1 MSQIVQLSFLSEKE
15 EEAILSVI
23 EEDLKLQK
31 EEERRI
37 QYVLDYL
44 VASRYIMYILPVG
57 NYVMILSQASR

>member
-37 QYVLDYL
+37 QYVG
-44 VASRYIMYILPVG
+44 S
-57 NYVMILSQASR
+57 

>member
-37 QYVLDYL
+37 QYACVG
-44 VASRYIMYILPVG
+44 LPC
-57 NYVMILSQASR
+57 S